1 MDPGC
6 LVGEN
11 NKYVD
16 FILSRFLDS
25 ELVYHIE
32 ETGLVSRNYLTGN
45 ITVIL
50 PSRIL
55 VIVPSG
61 AEPGQYIKFIFSP
74 NITICRVL
82 NFLMTDSSSSW
93 NTTRCR

>member
-1 MDPGC
+1 M
-6 LVGEN
+6 L
-11 NKYVD
+11 
-16 FILSRFLDS
+16 RFSDS
-25 ELVYHIE
+25 EFVYHIE

-50 PSRIL
+50 ASRIL
-55 VIVPSG
+55 VIVPGG

-74 NITICRVL
+74 NTIWRVL